1 MAVVIFGHLYLSY
14 VGHHSFAHERKRF
27 AFFATSAFSSAM
39 ASSESEEET
48 SVAQWLRLLVSPTMV
63 ATLLL
68 VLAVGVCALVGFSRV
83 YSASRFPHQIAASYV
98 TGLVGL
104 LLSRHCCE
112 HMAFH
117 KYVDRCPC
125 DSCCAEPRRLTRLT
139 RDCFVGCATSNTTA
153 A

>member
-14 VGHHSFAHERKRF
+14 VGHHSFAHERTRF
-27 AFFATSAFSSAM
+27 AFFTTSALSSAM
-39 ASSESEEET
+39 AASDEGGSA
-48 SVAQWLRLLVSPTMV
+48 AQWLRLLASPAMV

-68 VLAVGVCALVGFSRV
+68 LLAVGVCGLVGFSRV

-117 KYVDRCPC
+117 KYVGCCICRAAPVSG
-125 DSCCAEPRRLTRLT
+125 DSPAS
-139 RDCFVGCATSNTTA
+139 VS
-153 A
+153 

>member
-14 VGHHSFAHERKRF
+14 VGHHSFAHEQKRF

-39 ASSESEEET
+39 AASENEEGASIT
-48 SVAQWLRLLVSPTMV
+48 QWLRLLASPAMV

-68 VLAVGVCALVGFSRV
+68 VLAVVVCALVGFSRV
-83 YSASRFPHQIAASYV
+83 YSASRFPHQIAASYA

-117 KYVDRCPC
+117 KYVARRP
-125 DSCCAEPRRLTRLT
+125 AAAAALRRLKRLT
-139 RDCFVGCATSNTTA
+139 GYP
-153 A
+153 